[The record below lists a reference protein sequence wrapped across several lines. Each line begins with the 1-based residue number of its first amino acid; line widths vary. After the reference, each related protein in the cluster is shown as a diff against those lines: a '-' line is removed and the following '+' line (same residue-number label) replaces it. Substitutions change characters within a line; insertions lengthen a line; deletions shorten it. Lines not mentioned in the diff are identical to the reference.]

1 MISPDLVWK
10 NGLIDLRGA
19 GVEVKPRGLLV
30 KEILGYQYTIDMN
43 NPILSL
49 PSRKMNYAFMFGEAA
64 WICSGSNWLDDL
76 TPYMKRYKDFSD
88 DGVFLNGAYGVK
100 VAEQVT
106 YVADTLQRDPDSR
119 QAVINIW
126 RERPGPSKDI
136 PCTINMQ
143 FFQRHG
149 ELHMVVN
156 MRSQDA
162 VLGFSYDIFTFSAVA
177 NLVRSLLKH
186 RFINVELGK
195 LYVNVGSFH
204 VYEQHFDQIQ
214 DWLDDAS
221 VDPQYHHVITDWAMA
236 TNGEWYPLDYINFLK
251 ATADD
256 YIRGA

>member
-10 NGLIDLRGA
+10 HGLIDLKDGN
-19 GVEVKPRGLLV
+19 EVKPRGMTVREL
-30 KEILGYQYTIDMN
+30 IGYQYTIDMN

-100 VAEQVT
+100 VIEQVA

-119 QAVINIW
+119 QAIINIW
-126 RERPGPSKDI
+126 RERPAASKDI
-136 PCTINMQ
+136 PCTVNMQ
-143 FFQRHG
+143 FFIRDGIQ
-149 ELHMVVN
+149 MVVN

-177 NLVRSLLKH
+177 NLLRTLLLQRGIK
-186 RFINVELGK
+186 VELST
-195 LYVNVGSFH
+195 LTVNVGSFH
-204 VYEQHFDQIQ
+204 IYERHFNDVEA
-214 DWLDDAS
+214 WLDDAS
-221 VDPQYHHVITDWAMA
+221 YDPKYPQVITDWAVA
-236 TNGEWYPLDYINFLK
+236 TREPMTAKEYVNYLK
-251 ATADD
+251 DTADD
-256 YIRGA
+256 HLRGA